1 MKKILSEEFQ
11 NELVENL
18 IEAGISECEAKSIC
32 NKRYKEELKKGAL
45 EILNKMINFIKE
57 DKIKE
62 AKDMLAFSPA
72 GDGYGF
78 DNYLID
84 FSSLFP
90 EHDERFSSIDISDVL
105 RKLKDNEE

>member
-18 IEAGISECEAKSIC
+18 IEAGISEYEAKSLC
-32 NKRYKEELKKGAL
+32 NKRYKEELKKGTL
-45 EILNKMINFIKE
+45 EILNKIINFIKE

-62 AKDMLAFSPA
+62 AEGMLAFSPA

-78 DNYLID
+78 DNYFID

>member
-18 IEAGISECEAKSIC
+18 IEAGISEYEAKSLC

-45 EILNKMINFIKE
+45 EILNKMIDFIKE

-62 AKDMLAFSPA
+62 AGDMLAFSPA
-72 GDGYGF
+72 GDDYGCN
-78 DNYLID
+78 NYFID

-90 EHDERFSSIDISDVL
+90 DNDESFPSIDISDIL
-105 RKLKDNEE
+105 CKLKDNEE